1 MIQTKNQYDLDII
14 NGDIGYVRD
23 VSTQDRS
30 ITVSFESPE
39 RDVELPLYKNDLDL
53 AYAITCHKF
62 QGSEARLIVVP
73 IHRSFGPLI
82 MQRNWL
88 YTAVSRAEEVC
99 VLVGHREEVPQIIR
113 RNHQQRRFTR
123 LVEALR

>member
-1 MIQTKNQYDLDII
+1 
-14 NGDIGYVRD
+14 V
-23 VSTQDRS
+23 
-30 ITVSFESPE
+30 
-39 RDVELPLYKNDLDL
+39 VELPLHENDLDL

-62 QGSEARLIVVP
+62 QGSEARIIVVP
-73 IHRSFGPLI
+73 LHPSFGPLI

-88 YTAVSRAEEVC
+88 YTAVSRAREVC

-123 LVEALR
+123 LQEMLG